1 MFDFDFLIYK
11 GYKGIFK
18 LIYDV
23 EISVLLLLIVN
34 NSLNEFIFCFGNI
47 KRIFRVFSLKIFR
60 S

>member
-47 KRIFRVFSLKIFR
+47 KRIFRVFS
-60 S
+60 